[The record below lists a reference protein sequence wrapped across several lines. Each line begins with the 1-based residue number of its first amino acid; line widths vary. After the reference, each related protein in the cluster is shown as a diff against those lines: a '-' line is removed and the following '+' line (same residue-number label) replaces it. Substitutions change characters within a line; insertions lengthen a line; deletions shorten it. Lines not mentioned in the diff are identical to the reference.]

1 MIVAGAKILL
11 LDDNIVFHEPLSEI
25 LSQAGHEVTAT
36 ASGYEA
42 VKHVKLSPCDLV
54 ITDILMPEQDGIETI
69 CALRKVSA
77 TLKIIAVSGGGGLL
91 DGKFYLEL
99 ASRLGAHAVLKKPFS
114 KADILAAVT
123 AAVGAGPGKNPT
135 EPSSPISPM

>member
-11 LDDNIVFHEPLSEI
+11 LDDNIAFHEPLSEI

-54 ITDILMPEQDGIETI
+54 IADILMPEQDGIETI

-77 TLKIIAVSGGGGLL
+77 TLKIIAVSGGGLL

-135 EPSSPISPM
+135 EPSSPMSPM

>member
-77 TLKIIAVSGGGGLL
+77 TLKIIAVSGGGRL

-114 KADILAAVT
+114 KADILATVT
-123 AAVGAGPGKNPT
+123 AAVGAGLGKNPT